1 VKTLRIGLAIPAAFF
16 TAAIAMRVLLLHAP
30 PHLARDLE
38 QPIVVVTNWGAFG
51 AAQLLVLAIALTLAT
66 FAYLRI
72 VATPGRASSAGLAS
86 RSAIVGIAA
95 LALLGAWCLP
105 VIFSSDVYA
114 YAAYGELARRGADP
128 YAHELLARGDAL
140 FDAAIVQW
148 GNPPPTCVYGP
159 LFVGIAGAIVAVAAP
174 FGALVQL
181 NALRVLSSGAL
192 LACAVLAYAAYPGNR
207 AQRLTAAATLGL
219 NPVAIWCAAEGHNDA
234 LAVAIAF
241 AGFALAQRGMFG
253 IGAAIVAFSGSI
265 KLPGIAAA
273 VPLAFSNRRAWI
285 GAAVGTIATL
295 AVSAPLLASVSTR
308 LAPHA
313 RYAPQASFQA
323 VINPLAALIV
333 PNDVA
338 ATAVTWAIAIA
349 AASAIVARA
358 LPMLRCR
365 RAEGWTYLALAGWL
379 LVPNPYPWY
388 AVWLL
393 AVAALAP
400 GTRGSAAL
408 LWLTL
413 ASLLRYVP
421 DAVGTPAAAA
431 SVVLGVAATLPFLVL
446 LRRSV
451 PSAIINGSS

>member
-1 VKTLRIGLAIPAAFF
+1 VKTLRVPLAIPAAFF
-16 TAAIAMRVLLLHAP
+16 AAAIVMRVLLLHAP
-30 PHLARDLE
+30 PHIARDLE

-51 AAQLLVLAIALTLAT
+51 AAQLLVFIVALTLAT
-66 FAYLRI
+66 LAYLRI
-72 VATPGRASSAGLAS
+72 VAAPDRAQAAGLSS
-86 RSAIVGIAA
+86 RYAIVGVAA

-114 YAAYGELARRGADP
+114 YAAYGELARRGSDP
-128 YAHELLARGDAL
+128 YAHELLARGDTL

-159 LFVGIAGAIVAVAAP
+159 LFVAIAGAIVALAAP
-174 FGALVQL
+174 FGTLVQL
-181 NALRVLSSGAL
+181 NGLRALSSGAL
-192 LACAVLAYAAYPGNR
+192 LVCAVLAYAAYPGNR
-207 AQRLTAAATLGL
+207 AQRLTAAATIGL
-219 NPVAIWCAAEGHNDA
+219 NPVTIWCAAEGHNDA
-234 LAVAIAF
+234 LAVSLVF
-241 AGFALAQRGMFG
+241 AGFALAQGGLFA

-273 VPLAFSNRRAWI
+273 VPLALSNRRAWI
-285 GAAVGTIATL
+285 GAAVGTIATI
-295 AVSAPLLASVSTR
+295 AVSTPLLASVSTR

-323 VINPLAALIV
+323 VINPLAALIA
-333 PNDVA
+333 PNDFAAA
-338 ATAVTWAIAIA
+338 ATTWAIAA
-349 AASAIVARA
+349 VAASAIVAMA
-358 LPMLRCR
+358 LPMLRSR

-388 AVWLL
+388 ALWLL

-400 GTRGSAAL
+400 GTRGSTAL

-421 DAVGTPAAAA
+421 DAVGTPAAAL
-431 SVVLGVAATLPFLVL
+431 SVALGVAATLPFLVL